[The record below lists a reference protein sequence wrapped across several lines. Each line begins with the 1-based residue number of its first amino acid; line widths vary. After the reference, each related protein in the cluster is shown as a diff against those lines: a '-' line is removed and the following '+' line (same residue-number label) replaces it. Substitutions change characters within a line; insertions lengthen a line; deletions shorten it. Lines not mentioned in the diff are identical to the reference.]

1 MSTRGYVAIKEN
13 GKYKYIYNH
22 HDSYIDGL
30 GITLYKY
37 YKNVNK
43 VKELIALGN
52 TSSIG
57 STVEEGRS
65 KTYKEHLDKP
75 LEQRGTV
82 AAFRDINRWEDCC
95 ETTEWEDEKPL
106 ETEYLSD
113 VLGEEFTYIF
123 DTEDNRWYFAYWNDK
138 YRLRDL
144 EKTLHSKELLEKLFN
159 EMYRK
164 DYLPEFYNKCLNA

>member
-1 MSTRGYVAIKEN
+1 MSTRGHIAIKEN

-22 HDSYIDGL
+22 YDSYIDGL

-57 STVEEGRS
+57 STIEEGGS
-65 KTYKEHLDKP
+65 ETYKDHMSKP

-82 AAFRDINRWEDCC
+82 AAFRDINRWEDCD
-95 ETTEWEDEKPL
+95 ETTTWENEKPL
-106 ETEYLSD
+106 ETEYFLDMLGQDFIYVFD
-113 VLGEEFTYIF
+113 V
-123 DTEDNRWYFAYWNDK
+123 EDDRWYFAYWNDEYK
-138 YRLRDL
+138 LRDL
-144 EKTLHSKELLEKLFN
+144 EKTLHSKELLENLFS
-159 EMYRK
+159 EMYVER
-164 DYLPEFYNKCLNA
+164 YLPEFYNECLNA